1 MSDFIL
7 QNKNIYFKGTVIKTM
22 KDWYKDRQ
30 LDKLK
35 RIESKYIL
43 KYMRLPDLIYD
54 NGAIENREEEGK
66 VFLINGSMSFEY
78 PC

>member
-1 MSDFIL
+1 
-7 QNKNIYFKGTVIKTM
+7 M

-30 LDKLK
+30 LDKLD

-54 NGAIENREEEGK
+54 NGAIENTRGGRK
-66 VFLINGSMSFEY
+66 GIFNKWI
-78 PC
+78 

>member
-1 MSDFIL
+1 MIKTL
-7 QNKNIYFKGTVIKTM
+7 IKTM

-30 LDKLK
+30 LDKLD

-54 NGAIENREEEGK
+54 NGAIENTRGGRK
-66 VFLINGSMSFEY
+66 GIFNKWI
-78 PC
+78 